1 MNQYSV
7 YQSIV
12 IVFPLS
18 EITIKIIY
26 GTIYMYLKINNTA
39 LIKQANLRS
48 EGCPEK
54 CFNLF
59 KMQHREAI
67 YVLDMSN

>member
-1 MNQYSV
+1 
-7 YQSIV
+7 
-12 IVFPLS
+12 
-18 EITIKIIY
+18 
-26 GTIYMYLKINNTA
+26 MYLKKKSNTA